1 MKQVAIVVQR
11 YGEEVLG
18 GAEMLASVFAKALH
32 PYCEINVLTT
42 TAIDYISWR
51 SHYRAGESHE
61 EGIRILRFPPD
72 FERTQYFNELHSIFL
87 KGISLDDFIKTPSNQ
102 KKLWQEYISKIPVS
116 FQEELIKWQGP
127 FPSSLF
133 NYIKENELNY
143 DKFIFF
149 TYLYPTTYFGVRCIN
164 NIEKIFIYPT
174 LHNEPI
180 AYLSILRRY
189 RENSLLF
196 LTEEELNLANTL
208 WGEVKG
214 IVVGYGIEDKVMHL
228 KSTIEPVKEQYLLYA
243 GRIDQAKGVHL
254 LIEDFNKY
262 KQEHP
267 GNTVKLKLIGRL
279 AMDLHLNGNK
289 DIELVGF
296 VSEEEKFRLMGEAMA
311 LVLPSFNESLSIVV
325 LEAFML
331 STPVIVNGHCDVLS
345 GHIKRSY
352 GGFAYYNYTDFKK
365 AINSLLDNYELGIE
379 LGINGRK
386 YFCDNFEWTKYQARL
401 LEALDLNA
409 D

>member
-18 GAEMLASVFAKALH
+18 GAEMLASVFAKALY
-32 PYCEINVLTT
+32 PYCKVTVLTT
-42 TAIDYISWR
+42 TAIDHISWR
-51 SHYRAGESHE
+51 SHYREGESF
-61 EGIRILRFPPD
+61 EGDIRILRFNPD
-72 FERTQYFNELHSIFL
+72 FERTQYFHELHSIFL
-87 KGISLDDFIKTPSNQ
+87 KGISLDDFIKTPANQ
-102 KKLWQEYISKIPVS
+102 KKLWQEYISKIPFS

-164 NIEKIFIYPT
+164 NVEKIFIYPT
-174 LHNEPI
+174 LHNEPT
-180 AYLSILRRY
+180 AYLSIWRRY
-189 RENSLLF
+189 RENSLFF

-208 WGEVKG
+208 WREVKG
-214 IVVGYGIEDKVMHL
+214 IVVGYGIEDKVIRS
-228 KSTIEPVKEQYLLYA
+228 KSTIKPFKEQYILYA
-243 GRIDQAKGVHL
+243 GRIDHAKGINL
-254 LIEDFNKY
+254 LIEDFNRY

-267 GNTVKLKLIGRL
+267 DSPIKLKLIGRL
-279 AMDLHLNGNK
+279 AMDLNLNK
-289 DIELVGF
+289 KQDIEMIGF
-296 VSEEEKFRLMGEAMA
+296 VGEEEKLRLMNEALA
-311 LVLPSFNESLSIVV
+311 LVLPSFYESLSIVV
-325 LEAFML
+325 LESFML
-331 STPVIVNGHCDVLS
+331 STPVIVNGYCDVLS
-345 GHIKRSY
+345 GHIKRSN